1 MTIVA
6 WDEEKN
12 LELQK
17 KRNISFELIA
27 SLIEQEKI
35 LDIIQNPGQKYKHQ
49 GAYILEINSYTY
61 VVPFVKNEGHVFLK
75 TAFPHRGMHKKYSNK
90 ERLT

>member
-1 MTIVA
+1 MTTVT
-6 WDEEKN
+6 WSEEKN

-17 KRNISFELIA
+17 KRNVSFELVS
-27 SLIEQEKI
+27 SLIEQEKF
-35 LDIIQNPGQKYKHQ
+35 LDIIQNPSPNYKHQ
-49 GAYILEINSYTY
+49 GAYILKINSYTY
-61 VVPFVKNEGHVFLK
+61 VVPFVKNEGCIFLK